1 VRAAALLRGPVCSG
15 VGGRPFNG
23 IVSWPNV
30 ETTITPDS
38 VKGIM
43 VTLDVDDR
51 RVLFIVLTDDGLVN
65 RQGTGTLG
73 NLDND
78 LFIGLS
84 DEPIFEQLRAQ
95 IQPEWMQRLGAY
107 GTRSKAGSTCT
118 LSILFK
124 AEEGREGGIRFV
136 YGSESE
142 GPPGDIAQFV
152 TEAVRLTDPWHEK
165 QRQTRLKASVGR

>member
-1 VRAAALLRGPVCSG
+1 M
-15 VGGRPFNG
+15 
-23 IVSWPNV
+23 
-30 ETTITPDS
+30 TMTPDS

-65 RQGTGTLG
+65 RQGTGSVG
-73 NLDND
+73 NVDNN

-84 DEPIFEQLRAQ
+84 DDPLFEQLRKQ
-95 IQPEWMQRLGAY
+95 IQPEWMQLFGAY
-107 GTRSKAGSTCT
+107 GARSKVGSICT

-124 AEEGREGGIRFV
+124 ADEGREGGIRFV
-136 YGSESE
+136 YGAESE
-142 GPPGDIAQFV
+142 GPPADISQFV

-165 QRQTRLKASVGR
+165 QKRNAEKGQGAAS